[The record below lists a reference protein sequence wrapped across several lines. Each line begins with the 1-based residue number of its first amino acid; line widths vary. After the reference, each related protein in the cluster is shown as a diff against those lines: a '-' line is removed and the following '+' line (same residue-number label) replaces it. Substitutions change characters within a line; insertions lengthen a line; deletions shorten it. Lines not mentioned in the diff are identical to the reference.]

1 MYRQNINLVKV
12 LLYKYMGKKLEQS
25 KDIRLAAT
33 TRIWGCTVGILAI
46 CVPLS
51 IPLRSSLIPLAALTG
66 ATVGTVAVWR
76 SGDKK
81 SKGYNLA
88 PQQVELLEQRIRD
101 LEAIVSSEDY
111 DLKARLKQLE
121 SSQNVNGKFQDRK

>member
-1 MYRQNINLVKV
+1 MYIENINLVTIW
-12 LLYKYMGKKLEQS
+12 LYKCMGKKLEQS

-33 TRIWGCTVGILAI
+33 TRIWGFTLGILAI
-46 CVPLS
+46 SVPLS

-66 ATVGTVAVWR
+66 ATVGTVVVWR

-81 SKGYNLA
+81 SKGYNLV

-101 LEAIVSSEDY
+101 LEAIVSTGDY
-111 DLKARLKQLE
+111 DLKSRLKQLD
-121 SSQNVNGKFQDRK
+121 SKSL

>member
-1 MYRQNINLVKV
+1 
-12 LLYKYMGKKLEQS
+12 MGKKSEHS

-51 IPLRSSLIPLAALTG
+51 IPLRSSLIPLAALAG
-66 ATVGTVAVWR
+66 ATIGTVAVWR
-76 SGDKK
+76 DDRKFK
-81 SKGYNLA
+81 ANNLA

-121 SSQNVNGKFQDRK
+121 SSTIGKHKDRK

>member
-1 MYRQNINLVKV
+1 MA
-12 LLYKYMGKKLEQS
+12 KKSEEP

-33 TRIWGCTVGILAI
+33 TRIWQCTVGILAI

-51 IPLRSSLIPLAALTG
+51 IPLRTPIIPLAALAG

-76 SGDKK
+76 SDDKK
-81 SKGYNLA
+81 YKENYLA

-101 LEAIVSSEDY
+101 LETIVSNSDY
-111 DLKARLKQLE
+111 DLQMRLKQLK
-121 SSQNVNGKFQDRK
+121 SSNNNNGKHRDEKS

>member
-1 MYRQNINLVKV
+1 
-12 LLYKYMGKKLEQS
+12 MGKKSEQS

-76 SGDKK
+76 SDDRKY
-81 SKGYNLA
+81 KGNSLA

-101 LEAIVSSEDY
+101 LEAIVSSQDY
-111 DLKARLKQLE
+111 DLKAQLKQLE
-121 SSQNVNGKFQDRK
+121 SSNNSNGKYQDKK

>member
-1 MYRQNINLVKV
+1 
-12 LLYKYMGKKLEQS
+12 MGKKSEQS

-33 TRIWGCTVGILAI
+33 TRIWGCTVVILAI
-46 CVPLS
+46 SVPLS
-51 IPLRSSLIPLAALTG
+51 IPLRNSLIPLAALAG

-76 SGDKK
+76 DDRK
-81 SKGYNLA
+81 SKGYMA

-121 SSQNVNGKFQDRK
+121 SNNNGNGKYYDKK

>member
-1 MYRQNINLVKV
+1 
-12 LLYKYMGKKLEQS
+12 MGKKSEQS

-66 ATVGTVAVWR
+66 ATVGTVAIWR
-76 SGDKK
+76 DEKK
-81 SKGYNLA
+81 YKGNNLA

-101 LEAIVSSEDY
+101 LEAIVSSQDY
-111 DLKARLKQLE
+111 DLKAQLKQLE
-121 SSQNVNGKFQDRK
+121 SSNNSNGKHQDKK